1 MEQAQFSTI
10 KYNGLIDIIV
20 IILQPDGPGEV
31 RQRDRGIERQERGQE
46 AGLYVYVYIFQVY
59 VLYNTLLIKKENFF
73 LLISGNYIIEMRI
86 ISVML

>member
-31 RQRDRGIERQERGQE
+31 RQRDRAIQREKRGQE
-46 AGLYVYVYIFQVY
+46 AGLCTSFRCIYCIK
-59 VLYNTLLIKKENFF
+59 LCLLEKKK
-73 LLISGNYIIEMRI
+73 
-86 ISVML
+86 

>member
-31 RQRDRGIERQERGQE
+31 RHRDRGTEREERGQE
-46 AGLYVYVYIFQVY
+46 AGLCTYIY
-59 VLYNTLLIKKENFF
+59 LSGVLDILHF
-73 LLISGNYIIEMRI
+73 
-86 ISVML
+86 